1 MCKCTSKP
9 WTEQR
14 NGSWVAR
21 DMDGYTMRVSQKK
34 GSWRWNLR
42 PPGGG
47 YDVYSGTEAD
57 RESAQQRAEKAYQ
70 GLHEEIHKSN
80 EARRGTSNT

>member
-14 NGSWVAR
+14 TGAWITK
-21 DMDGYTMRVSQKK
+21 DMDGYTMRVSPKK
-34 GSWRWNLR
+34 GAWRWSVR

-47 YDVYSGTEAD
+47 YDVYSGTEES
-57 RESAQQRAEKAYQ
+57 REIAQQRAEKAYQ
-70 GLHEEIHKSN
+70 GLHEEIHKIN
-80 EARRGTSNT
+80 EERRGSSNS